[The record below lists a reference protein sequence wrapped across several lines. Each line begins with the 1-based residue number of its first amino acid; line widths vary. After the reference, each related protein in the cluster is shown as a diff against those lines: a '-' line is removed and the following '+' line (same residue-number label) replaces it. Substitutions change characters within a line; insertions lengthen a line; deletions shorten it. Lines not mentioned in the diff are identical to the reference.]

1 MSARVV
7 AGTEVLVT
15 GSGEPVTVFGHGLA
29 QSIPETRPFGS
40 GVRGTRVFLH
50 FRGHGATLSQEGEPW
65 SYGGLA
71 RQLRTVAGEVGAG
84 RALGVSMGAGAL
96 LALLAE
102 TPDRFER
109 VVLVLPGAI
118 DRPRGDAATARLTAM
133 AALVERGDAAG
144 LAALL
149 LAEQPEAV
157 RARPDAVVWTRRQA
171 ERLVGT
177 PVGAALRAVPSLHP
191 LSDRTLLSAVRCPA
205 LVVGQEGDAT
215 HPASV
220 ARELGRLLPRVQVR
234 VLPPGGVLWSH
245 RREVRALVAGFL
257 NAPR

>member
-1 MSARVV
+1 MTTRVV
-7 AGTEVLVT
+7 GDVEVLVT
-15 GSGEPVTVFGHGLA
+15 GSGSPVTVFGHGLA
-29 QSIPETRPFGS
+29 ASIAETRPFGS
-40 GVRGTRVFLH
+40 GVRGTRTFLH
-50 FRGHGATLSQEGEPW
+50 FRGHGATPSREGEPW
-65 SYGGLA
+65 SYGDLA
-71 RQLRTVAGEVGAG
+71 GQLRTVADRVGAA

-102 TPDRFER
+102 TPARFER
-109 VVLVLPGAI
+109 VVLVIPGAI
-118 DRPRGDAATARLTAM
+118 DRPRGDAATARLAAM
-133 AALVERGDAAG
+133 AALVEQGDVEG

-157 RARPDAVVWTRRQA
+157 RGRPDAVVWTRRQA

-191 LSDRTLLSAVRCPA
+191 LRDRAVLSAMRCPV

-220 ARELGRLLPRVQVR
+220 AWELGRLLPQVQVR

-245 RREVRALVAGFL
+245 RLEVRAMVSGFL
-257 NAPR
+257 NAPG